1 MKLITHLS
9 EVSKYISVNKSFDLA
24 RLEPHIDR
32 VERGHII
39 KLIGNDTFNRFAD
52 AYNDAVQQVNDL
64 PAGEKDKAIKEGKIY
79 QFMPEALQVPAVYL
93 QDALC
98 NIAFM
103 SCLSQMQTTMGEAGI
118 RLAVNENQ
126 KTAFQWQIDDMKYQM
141 ASDGF
146 NALNDLLLHME
157 DNAADFPEW
166 KNSESYF
173 EQKKYFVESAELFS
187 NSYFI
192 NSSRMTFLTMRY
204 IMQRI
209 EQFDVKRIITPA
221 IYNRLKDHQLTGYN
235 PIEKILMNNFIMPGI
250 VLLTVAKGIVERAI
264 EVTDLGVQTNLYTY
278 FANLKESSRRNPL
291 ASSRDQM
298 IQQLQEDGN
307 EFLKEARN
315 FLESNPEEF
324 GEIPDSDNPSA
335 FRINNKPERKIFGM

>member
-9 EVSKYISVNKSFDLA
+9 EVSKYISLNKSFDLA

-32 VERGHII
+32 VERGYII
-39 KLIGNDTFNRFAD
+39 KLIGKDTFDRFAD
-52 AYNDAVQQVNDL
+52 AYKEAIQAVNAL
-64 PAGEKDKAIKEGKIY
+64 PVGEKEKAIKEGKIY
-79 QFMPEALQVPAVYL
+79 QYMPEALQAPAVYL

-141 ASDGF
+141 ASDGY
-146 NALNDLLLHME
+146 NALNELLLHLE
-157 DNAADFPEW
+157 DHAADFPEW
-166 KNSESYF
+166 KTSDSYY
-173 EQKKYFVESAELFS
+173 EQKKYFVETPYYFS
-187 NSYFI
+187 QFYFI
-192 NSSRMTFLTMRY
+192 NSNRMTYLSLRY
-204 IMQRI
+204 IMHRI
-209 EQFDVKRIITPA
+209 EQFEVKRIITPP
-221 IYNRLKDHQLTGYN
+221 IFEKLKEKQLSGYN
-235 PIEKILMNNFIMPGI
+235 PLEFVLVHNFLMPGI
-250 VLLTVAKGIVERAI
+250 VLLTIAKGIIERTI

-278 FANLKESSRRNPL
+278 FVNLKESSRRNPP

-307 EFLKEARN
+307 EYLKEARN
-315 FLESNPEEF
+315 FLESNPDEF

-335 FRINNKPERKIFGM
+335 FRINNKAERKIFGM